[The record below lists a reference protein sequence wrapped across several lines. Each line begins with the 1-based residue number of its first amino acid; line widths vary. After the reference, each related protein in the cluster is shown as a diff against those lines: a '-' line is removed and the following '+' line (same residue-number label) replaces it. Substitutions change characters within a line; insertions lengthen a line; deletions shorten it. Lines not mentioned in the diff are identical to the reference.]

1 MRPGGGPNSLP
12 HIPRGGPPS
21 SRAHE
26 LPRLDRQ
33 LATAVHTA
41 GELTSD
47 SFTLTLAGRPAQLAD
62 VFPGFDDQD
71 RVGVVVRK
79 PCGAV
84 GASALVLA
92 CVTAFYDVQR
102 ARSDEFFIYPDYFFF
117 HLGER
122 LGDHG
127 MLDVWPDHKEVVV
140 PDEPEQILRAIN
152 DRGIT
157 RLLVEDGD
165 PGSPEFERQSLASAE
180 SRIVTAL
187 AYCADGRVARADVTA
202 AGNDVTDSY
211 VAAVLEHAGLPS
223 DRCRFRDDGR
233 FVESYRRITLAEALT
248 LLAV

>member
-1 MRPGGGPNSLP
+1 M
-12 HIPRGGPPS
+12 
-21 SRAHE
+21 
-26 LPRLDRQ
+26 
-33 LATAVHTA
+33 HTA
-41 GELTSD
+41 DALKSD

-62 VFPGFDDQD
+62 VFPGFDERH

-92 CVTAFYDVQR
+92 CVTAFYDAQR
-102 ARSDEFFIYPDYFFF
+102 ARSDEFFIYPDYFLF
-117 HLGER
+117 HVGER

-157 RLLVEDGD
+157 CLLVEDGE
-165 PGSPEFERQSLASAE
+165 PGHPEFERQTLASAE

-187 AYCADGRVARADVTA
+187 AYCADGRVAGADVTA
-202 AGNDVTDSY
+202 AGNDVTESY
-211 VAAVLEHAGLPS
+211 VAAVLEAAGLPS
-223 DRCRFRDDGR
+223 DRSRLGDDGR
-233 FVESYRRITLAEALT
+233 LVESYRRIALAEAFA
-248 LLAV
+248 LLAVYD